1 MSANAQEFVT
11 ETAKINGS
19 EITFEVGRLATLATA
34 AVVGRSGDNM
44 VLATVVGGGMRDDL
58 DYFPLQVE
66 FAEKLWAGG
75 KIKGS
80 RWVKREGRPSDEATL
95 TGRVIDRS
103 IRPLFSDG
111 YKAEVQV
118 VLTPLSLDYEH
129 DIDVLAISTASAAL
143 AISGLPWE
151 GPLAGIRVIMDQN
164 GDLHANPSYEAR
176 KESKL
181 DLTVSASKD
190 AIVMVEGGAKEAL
203 EQDMVKALDFA
214 KGEAQHIIE
223 SINRLVEKVGKEKI
237 VVEKA
242 APLDEKVE
250 KELTKLAQPV
260 IDELLANEKAGK
272 INKTP
277 LFAIADQIMEQ
288 FKDQELKKSRLKDI
302 LEKMFKQSARDK
314 IIDRKVRLDGRK
326 LTEIRPL
333 SVDVSLLPRT
343 HGSGMFRRGETQALT
358 ITTLGAPSL
367 SQTVE
372 LMDRE
377 IEKRYIHHYSMPPFS
392 VGETGRMGSP
402 SRREI
407 GHGALAERA
416 LIPVLPSE
424 EEFPYTIRVVSECVT
439 SNGSTSMASTCGST
453 LSLMDAGVPIKKPVA
468 GIAMGL
474 MVKSEERGIVEGEY
488 VVLTDI
494 QGLED
499 HIGDMDFKV
508 AGTADGITAV
518 QMDIKVKGITT
529 AVMSQALD
537 QAKDAR
543 LFILDKM
550 TALISTPRATVS
562 RYAPKIKVL
571 HVAKDQ
577 IGEVIGPGGRII
589 RAIIEATGAEID
601 INDEGRVVITSK
613 DEDKL
618 KQAVD
623 WVEGITRELKV
634 GEVFENAKITR
645 MMNFGAF
652 AEVIPGREGLI
663 HVSKMAVGFVSD
675 PHDVVEEGQTVKVRV
690 DEIDDM
696 GRVNLSMLFGD
707 DIEKS
712 RQSAM
717 ERGGGRER
725 GGGFGGG
732 SRGGFGGGDRGGS
745 RGGYSGGGRD
755 RGGFGGRGGDRGGD
769 RGNRGGFGQRRDFG
783 PKPGFGSQGGG
794 RPMTTST
801 PKTMADWND
810 DK

>member
-1 MSANAQEFVT
+1 MSSQDFVT
-11 ETAKINGS
+11 ETAKIDGC

-34 AVVGRSGDNM
+34 AVVGRCGDNM

-103 IRPLFSDG
+103 IRPLFTEG
-111 YKAEVQV
+111 FKAEVQV

-129 DIDVLAISTASAAL
+129 ELDVLAISTASAAL
-143 AISGLPWE
+143 VLSGLPWE
-151 GPLAGIRVIMDQN
+151 GPLAGVRVVMDQEGALN
-164 GDLHANPSYEAR
+164 CNPTYEQR
-176 KESKL
+176 KEAKL
-181 DLTVSASKD
+181 DITVSATKD

-203 EQDMVKALDFA
+203 ESDMVKALDYG
-214 KGEAQHIIE
+214 KAQAQNIIE
-223 SINRLVEKVGKEKI
+223 AIERLAKKAGKEKM
-237 VVEKA
+237 VVEKL
-242 APLDEKVE
+242 APLDAIIE
-250 KELTKLAQPV
+250 KEIKKQAQPI

-272 INKTP
+272 IDKTP
-277 LFAIADQIMEQ
+277 LFAIVDGIMEQ
-288 FKDQELKKSRLKDI
+288 FKDQELKKARLKDI
-302 LEKMFKQSARDK
+302 LEKMFKQSARDR
-314 IIDRKVRLDGRK
+314 IIDNKKRLDGRK

-333 SVDVSLLPRT
+333 VIDVGLLPRT
-343 HGSGMFRRGETQALT
+343 HGSGMFKRGETQALT

-377 IEKRYIHHYSMPPFS
+377 IEKRYIHHYNMPHYS
-392 VGETGRMGSP
+392 VGETGRIGSV

-424 EEFPYTIRVVSECVT
+424 EEFPYVIRVVSECVT

-453 LSLMDAGVPIKKPVA
+453 LSLMDAGVPIKKMVA

-474 MVKSEERGIVEGEY
+474 MVKSEERGIVDGEY

-529 AVMSQALD
+529 KVMAQALD
-537 QAKDAR
+537 QAKEAR

-550 TALISTPRATVS
+550 AAVINTPRATVS
-562 RYAPKIKVL
+562 KYAPKIQVL

-577 IGEVIGPGGRII
+577 IGEVIGPGGRVI
-589 RAIIEATGAEID
+589 RAIIEATGADID
-601 INDEGRVVITSK
+601 VNDEGRIVICST
-613 DEDKL
+613 DETKL
-618 KQAVD
+618 KQAVE
-623 WVEGITRELKV
+623 WVEGITREIKA

-652 AEVIPGREGLI
+652 AEVLPGREGLI
-663 HVSKMAVGFVSD
+663 HVSKMAVTYVAD
-675 PHDVVEEGQTVKVRV
+675 PHTVVSEGQIVKVRV
-690 DEIDDM
+690 EEIDEL

-707 DIEKS
+707 DIEKA
-712 RQSAM
+712 RQNASD
-717 ERGGGRER
+717 R
-725 GGGFGGG
+725 GG

-745 RGGYSGGGRD
+745 RGGFGGGDRNGSRGGS
-755 RGGFGGRGGDRGGD
+755 RGGFGGGDRGGSRSGD
-769 RGNRGGFGQRRDFG
+769 RGGRSFGGRREFGSRPSFG
-783 PKPGFGSQGGG
+783 PQSGG

-810 DK
+810 K

>member
-1 MSANAQEFVT
+1 MNSQDFVT
-11 ETAKINGS
+11 ETASISGS

-66 FAEKLWAGG
+66 FQEKLWAGG

-80 RWVKREGRPSDEATL
+80 RWVKREGRPSDEAIL

-103 IRPLFSDG
+103 IRPLFSEG
-111 YKAEVQV
+111 FKAEVQV
-118 VLTPLSLDYEH
+118 VLTPLSMDEEH

-151 GPLAGIRVIMDQN
+151 GPLGGVRVIMDEQGN
-164 GDLHANPSYEAR
+164 LIANPKYEQR
-176 KESKL
+176 KISKL
-181 DLTVSASKD
+181 DLTVSATKD
-190 AIVMVEGGAKEAL
+190 AVVMVEGGAKEAS
-203 EQDMVKALDFA
+203 ESEMVKALDFA
-214 KGEAQHIIE
+214 KDQSQHIIE
-223 SINRLVEKVGKEKI
+223 AINNLVKKIGKEKI
-237 VVEKA
+237 KIEKTTA
-242 APLDEKVE
+242 LDKKLET
-250 KELTKLAQPV
+250 ELKKQAEPI
-260 IDELLANEKAGK
+260 IDQLLTNEKAGK
-272 INKTP
+272 IDKSP
-277 LFAIADQIMEQ
+277 LFAIVDPILEQ
-288 FKDQELKKSRLKDI
+288 FKNLEIKKSRLKEE
-302 LEKMFKQSARDK
+302 LEKMFKQAARDR
-314 IIDRKVRLDGRK
+314 IIDNKIRLDGRQ

-333 SVDVSLLPRT
+333 TIDVGLLPRT
-343 HGSGMFRRGETQALT
+343 HGSGMFKRGETQALT
-358 ITTLGAPSL
+358 ITTLAAPSL

-377 IEKRYIHHYSMPPFS
+377 IEKRYIHHYNMPPFS
-392 VGETGRMGSP
+392 VGETGRIGSP

-424 EEFPYTIRVVSECVT
+424 EEFPYAIRVVSECVT

-453 LSLMDAGVPIKKPVA
+453 LSLMDAGVPIKKMVA

-474 MVKSEERGIVEGEY
+474 MVKSEEKGIVEGEY

-529 AVMSQALD
+529 TVMAQALE
-537 QAKDAR
+537 QAKSAR

-550 TALISTPRATVS
+550 QAVIANPRNTVS
-562 RYAPKIKVL
+562 KYAPKIKVL

-577 IGEVIGPGGRII
+577 IGEVIGPGGRVI
-589 RAIIEATGAEID
+589 RAIIEATGADIE
-601 INDEGRVVITSK
+601 INDEGRVVIASD

-623 WVEGITRELKV
+623 WVDGLTREIKA
-634 GEVFENAKITR
+634 GEVFEHAKITR

-652 AEVIPGREGLI
+652 AEVLPGREGLI

-675 PHDVVEEGQTVKVRV
+675 PHQVVAEGQIVKVRV
-690 DEIDDM
+690 EEIDEL

-707 DIEKS
+707 DIEKARQNASERGGS
-712 RQSAM
+712 RGSFGSGS
-717 ERGGGRER
+717 RGNYNGNDRGNRGSFGGGRER
-725 GGGFGGG
+725 SGFG
-732 SRGGFGGGDRGGS
+732 SRGGDRP
-745 RGGYSGGGRD
+745 
-755 RGGFGGRGGDRGGD
+755 
-769 RGNRGGFGQRRDFG
+769 RRDFG
-783 PKPGFGSQGGG
+783 SRRDFGQQGGG
-794 RPMTTST
+794 RAMTTST

-810 DK
+810 K

>member
-1 MSANAQEFVT
+1 MSANAQDFVT
-11 ETAKINGS
+11 ETAIIDGS
-19 EITFEVGRLATLATA
+19 EISFEVGRLATLATS

-103 IRPLFSDG
+103 IRPLFTDG
-111 YKAEVQV
+111 FKAEVQV

-129 DIDVLAISTASAAL
+129 DLDVLAISTASAAL
-143 AISGLPWE
+143 ALSGLPWE
-151 GPLAGIRVIMDQN
+151 GPLAGIRVIMDMD
-164 GDLHANPSYEAR
+164 GKLIANPTYDRR

-181 DLTVSASKD
+181 DLTISATKD

-203 EQDMVKALDFA
+203 EPDVVKALDYA
-214 KGEAQHIIE
+214 KEQAQSIIAAIE
-223 SINRLVEKVGKEKI
+223 NLAKKAGKEKI

-242 APLDEKVE
+242 AELDEKVA
-250 KELTKLAQPV
+250 KELKKQAQPI

-277 LFAIADQIMEQ
+277 LFAIIDPIIEAH
-288 FKDQELKKSRLKDI
+288 KDLELKKNFLKEI
-302 LEKMFKQSARDK
+302 LEKMFKQAARDK
-314 IIDRKVRLDGRK
+314 IIDNKIRLDGRK

-333 SVDVSLLPRT
+333 SIDVGLLPRT
-343 HGSGMFRRGETQALT
+343 HGSGMFKRGETQALS

-367 SQTVE
+367 SQIVE

-377 IEKRYIHHYSMPPFS
+377 LEKRYMHHYNMPHFS
-392 VGETGRMGSP
+392 VGETGRIGSP

-424 EEFPYTIRVVSECVT
+424 EEFPYVIRVVSECVT

-453 LSLMDAGVPIKKPVA
+453 LSLMDAGVPIKKMVA

-529 AVMSQALD
+529 HVMAQALD
-537 QAKDAR
+537 QAKEAR
-543 LFILDKM
+543 LFILEKM
-550 TALISTPRATVS
+550 AAVISTPRATVS
-562 RYAPKIKVL
+562 KYAPKIQVIQ
-571 HVAKDQ
+571 VAKDQ
-577 IGEVIGPGGRII
+577 IGEVIGPGGRVI

-601 INDEGRVVITSK
+601 INDEGRVVIASP
-613 DEDKL
+613 DEAKL
-618 KQAVD
+618 KQAVE
-623 WVEGITRELKV
+623 WVEGITRELKA

-652 AEVIPGREGLI
+652 AEVLPGREGLI

-690 DEIDDM
+690 DEIDEM

-712 RQSAM
+712 RQSAA
-717 ERGGGRER
+717 ERGGGSR
-725 GGGFGGG
+725 GGFGGG
-732 SRGGFGGGDRGGS
+732 SRGGFGGGDRGGN
-745 RGGYSGGGRD
+745 RGGFGGGRD
-755 RGGFGGRGGDRGGD
+755 RGGSRGGFGGGDRGGD
-769 RGNRGGFGQRRDFG
+769 RGGRGFGPRRDFG
-783 PKPGFGSQGGG
+783 PKPSFGPQSGG

-810 DK
+810 K